1 MGAIRILSE
10 QVASQIAAGEVVERP
25 ASVVRELLDNSI
37 DAASNRIT
45 VRMEAGGKRLI
56 RVSDN
61 GIGME
66 RDDLLLC
73 LERHAT
79 SKIKSAS
86 DLATVNTLGF
96 RGEALPSISSVSR
109 LAITSRPAD
118 QLVGYRLKVEGG
130 KLKGIEETGTP
141 AGTIIEVKNLFY
153 NIPARKKFLKTTKT
167 EADHIIQTI
176 NRMALPFVDIHF
188 RLDED
193 GRTIINLAA
202 SQDERNRLSALLG
215 GKVAAAMEEVCDES
229 AEITIKAYLAPPE
242 MSRSRGDKILIYA
255 NRRYIRDRSLTRA
268 IIEGYGQRLMKGRY
282 PQAVVFIAMPPSLMD
297 LNVHPTKQEVR
308 FSQQRSLY
316 QRLVA
321 SIQSALG
328 QKYHVPW
335 DGLDSRE
342 RFQPQERFQRG
353 ELPAGFDMAEPAP
366 EYTWEATGTTLE
378 GDGQA
383 PGGALTKEGPQVLG
397 QLRNTYILCQTSEGL
412 LMVDQHAAHE
422 RIVYETLQKSLKE
435 SRVEI
440 QPFLIPYKVELPPRE
455 GRILQDGIDAL
466 KELGLEIEHF
476 GGGTFLLRSVP
487 TILLDAQWEELVGD
501 LISMLAEEKDIRN
514 EEALDRFLTISACH
528 GAIRAGQRMSQSE
541 MTLLLDQ
548 LEDTDLPTNCPHGR
562 PVTKKF
568 SFYEIEK
575 MFKRVV

>member
-1 MGAIRILSE
+1 
-10 QVASQIAAGEVVERP
+10 
-25 ASVVRELLDNSI
+25 
-37 DAASNRIT
+37 
-45 VRMEAGGKRLI
+45 
-56 RVSDN
+56 
-61 GIGME
+61 
-66 RDDLLLC
+66 
-73 LERHAT
+73 
-79 SKIKSAS
+79 
-86 DLATVNTLGF
+86 
-96 RGEALPSISSVSR
+96 
-109 LAITSRPAD
+109 
-118 QLVGYRLKVEGG
+118 
-130 KLKGIEETGTP
+130 
-141 AGTIIEVKNLFY
+141 
-153 NIPARKKFLKTTKT
+153 
-167 EADHIIQTI
+167 
-176 NRMALPFVDIHF
+176 
-188 RLDED
+188 
-193 GRTIINLAA
+193 
-202 SQDERNRLSALLG
+202 
-215 GKVAAAMEEVCDES
+215 
-229 AEITIKAYLAPPE
+229 

-255 NRRYIRDRSLTRA
+255 NRRNIRDRSLTRA

-282 PQAVVFIAMPPSLMD
+282 PQVVVFISMTPSLMD

-308 FSQQRSLY
+308 FSQQRFLY

-342 RFQPQERFQRG
+342 RFQSG
-353 ELPAGFDMAEPAP
+353 ELPAGFDMAEPAAG
-366 EYTWEATGTTLE
+366 YTGEAIGTVLE
-378 GDGQA
+378 GEGQA
-383 PGGALTKEGPQVLG
+383 PGSALTKEGPQILG

-466 KELGLEIEHF
+466 KEFGLEIEHF

-487 TILLDAQWEELVGD
+487 TILLDAQWEELVSD

-528 GAIRAGQRMSQSE
+528 GAIRAGQRLSQSE

>member
-25 ASVVRELLDNSI
+25 ASVVREILDNSI

-109 LAITSRPAD
+109 LTITSRPAD
-118 QLVGYRLKVEGG
+118 QLVGYRLRVEGG

-153 NIPARKKFLKTTKT
+153 NVPARKKFLKTTKT
-167 EADHIIQTI
+167 EADHIIQTVS
-176 NRMALPFVDIHF
+176 RMALPFMDIHF

-193 GRTIINLAA
+193 GKTIINLAA
-202 SQDERNRLSALLG
+202 SRDERNRLSALLG

-255 NRRYIRDRSLTRA
+255 NRRNIRDRSLTRA

-282 PQAVVFIAMPPSLMD
+282 PQVVVFISMTPSLMD

-308 FSQQRSLY
+308 FSQQRFLY

-342 RFQPQERFQRG
+342 RFQGG
-353 ELPAGFDMAEPAP
+353 ELPAGFDMAEPAAG
-366 EYTWEATGTTLE
+366 YTGEAIGTVLE
-378 GDGQA
+378 GEGQA
-383 PGGALTKEGPQVLG
+383 PGSALTKEGPQILG

-466 KELGLEIEHF
+466 KEFGLEIEHF

-487 TILLDAQWEELVGD
+487 TILLDAQWEELVSD
-501 LISMLAEEKDIRN
+501 LISMLAEEKDLVLLPDELSYSDGAQVACGFGTVYEGLEKIGICIRV
-514 EEALDRFLTISACH
+514 I
-528 GAIRAGQRMSQSE
+528 
-541 MTLLLDQ
+541 
-548 LEDTDLPTNCPHGR
+548 
-562 PVTKKF
+562 
-568 SFYEIEK
+568 
-575 MFKRVV
+575 